1 MTKQLRQAAM
11 AAVAVMT
18 FAACGQ
24 GGGDPAA
31 TTGTVHLTI
40 TGRQAMTG
48 VTRVAISVAPAGT
61 SADLTLDQATGAFSG
76 TLALPVG
83 AQVITARA
91 YAGATLVA
99 EGSASV
105 TVSGGQTL
113 SVTIAVL
120 DVTGPEPTPDHSP
133 VLTALSASVA
143 TLDVGQTLTLS
154 AAATDVDAD
163 PITFSWSASPAG
175 CATFSPASS
184 VSSGAASTTATAA
197 LSGACALSVQA
208 SAKGLSDSL
217 STSVEILLPVVIGG
231 LYVPQP
237 TIASVEFLSPAIATV
252 LRSDADA
259 TVRHAWAA
267 GTPVS
272 VRVSWDDAPWL
283 DRSAASLADSCGGAV
298 TSTATTASSE
308 TFSWTPTGGAVC
320 TLTASVVRQG
330 LTDSFPVAV
339 IVGPPSSCVWTQQS
353 AYDLTAMPAGGT
365 LDGSS
370 GQGFQA
376 AYGRT
381 AFFVP
386 FDWGQLFVPAGLTGE
401 AAFAVEFDLYVPEAQ
416 TWDRAA
422 TINLFA
428 DPVPARFE
436 TTHGILVRFV
446 AGPGQVYCTEHAQYD
461 PTVPSWGWDFRQGQT
476 TTTVCGAVM
485 PSGVPI
491 APFVNAWHRA
501 RIEGVRGSTCHIRV
515 LLDGAQVDAFDAACD
530 ATGGM
535 IAVGAWYGNFNAEN
549 VAISNLTISSGSS
562 SACVP

>member
-1 MTKQLRQAAM
+1 MTKQLRHAAV

-24 GGGDPAA
+24 GGGDPSA

-61 SADLTLDQATGAFSG
+61 AADLTLDQATGAFSG

-105 TVSGGQTL
+105 TISGGQTL

-133 VLTALSASVA
+133 VLTALSASVS

-197 LSGACALSVQA
+197 LSGPCALSVQA

-217 STSVEILLPVVIGG
+217 STFVEILLPVVIGG

-237 TIASVEFLSPAIATV
+237 TIASVEFLSPATATV

-259 TVRHAWAA
+259 TVRHTWAA

-272 VRVSWDDAPWL
+272 IRFSWDDAPWL
-283 DRSAASLADSCGGAV
+283 DRASASLVDSCGGAV
-298 TSTATTASSE
+298 ASTATAANSE
-308 TFSWTPTGGAVC
+308 TFAWTPTGGAVC
-320 TLTASVVRQG
+320 TLTASVDRQG
-330 LTDSFPVAV
+330 LTDDFPVAV
-339 IVGPPSSCVWTQQS
+339 IVGPPASCAWTQV
-353 AYDLTAMPAGGT
+353 AFHDLTSIPAGAEVRT
-365 LDGSS
+365 SGSAGIS
-370 GQGFQA
+370 TV
-376 AYGRT
+376 YGRD
-381 AFFVP
+381 AFYAAADWALLMVP
-386 FDWGQLFVPAGLTGE
+386 TGLAGE
-401 AAFAVEFDLYVPEAQ
+401 EAFAVEVEVYVPAITTFERFVGVSLFTDPASNANNMARGVWMDLGRTPSSQ
-416 TWDRAA
+416 TSLRRSVYSAARPTCDGWDLDAA
-422 TINLFA
+422 CNDLPLVSTTPSIEDAWHSL
-428 DPVPARFE
+428 RFE
-436 TTHGILVRFV
+436 G
-446 AGPGQVYCTEHAQYD
+446 
-461 PTVPSWGWDFRQGQT
+461 S
-476 TTTVCGAVM
+476 
-485 PSGVPI
+485 
-491 APFVNAWHRA
+491 
-501 RIEGVRGSTCHIRV
+501 RGSCRV
-515 LLDGAQVDAFDAACD
+515 RTLLDGNEIDRFSGACDLTGGTFTLTTLYGAGAPMETAFSNLRISTGQAAC
-530 ATGGM
+530 
-535 IAVGAWYGNFNAEN
+535 I
-549 VAISNLTISSGSS
+549 
-562 SACVP
+562 P

>member
-24 GGGDPAA
+24 GGGDPSA

-61 SADLTLDQATGAFSG
+61 SADLTLDQVTGAFSG

-83 AQVITARA
+83 AQVVTARA

-133 VLTALSASVA
+133 VLTALSASVS

-259 TVRHAWAA
+259 TVRHPWAA

-308 TFSWTPTGGAVC
+308 TFDWTPTGGAVC

-330 LTDSFPVAV
+330 LTDAFPVAV
-339 IVGPPSSCVWTQQS
+339 IVGPPSSCVWTLAES
-353 AYDLTAMPAGGT
+353 ASLAAAPAGAELNFSGGT
-365 LDGSS
+365 VT
-370 GQGFQA
+370 
-376 AYGRT
+376 YGT
-381 AFFVP
+381 AFGREALTMAVS
-386 FDWGQLFVPAGLTGE
+386 WGLLRIPSAVTSE
-401 AAFAVEFDLYVPEAQ
+401 RFAVEVDVYTPSSAPGPVGITSFSDWGPLPIWRTRGVNVLLYEPSPGVTQLVTQYYRTGDACNG
-416 TWDRAA
+416 WAA
-422 TINLFA
+422 VDCYL
-428 DPVPARFE
+428 P
-436 TTHGILVRFV
+436 
-446 AGPGQVYCTEHAQYD
+446 PGANRKV
-461 PTVPSWGWDFRQGQT
+461 
-476 TTTVCGAVM
+476 
-485 PSGVPI
+485 VPI
-491 APFVNAWHRA
+491 NSYSDAWRKL
-501 RIEGVRGSTCHIRV
+501 RVEGDRSRCAFTTS
-515 LLDGAQVDAFDAACD
+515 LDGVVLDTYTGYCD
-530 ATGGM
+530 ATGTGFFLEGHGTS
-535 IAVGAWYGNFNAEN
+535 AFSNYRTYAGGVG
-549 VAISNLTISSGSS
+549 
-562 SACVP
+562 CVVSP